1 MEPWEV
7 LSKRV
12 MQSDLWEDRCDLWR
26 TDCSEGR
33 VESRETRKDCCGRIK
48 APSEAAPDLWIR
60 ARRVVEWVFG
70 IFEEAALAVGE

>member
-12 MQSDLWEDRCDLWR
+12 MQSDLWEDRCGLWR

-33 VESRETRKDCCGRIK
+33 GESRETRK
-48 APSEAAPDLWIR
+48 EAA
-60 ARRVVEWVFG
+60 VVELKHLQKLHQTCG
-70 IFEEAALAVGE
+70 